1 MSRVCRIESSPT
13 PAQTLLSPEDEH
25 LRGEFIKGD
34 SSVINIPEQVRNM
47 RESEINKKPLLKRT
61 LRLRC

>member
-1 MSRVCRIESSPT
+1 MRAVKSSPT

-34 SSVINIPEQVRNM
+34 SSVTNIPEQVRNM

>member
-1 MSRVCRIESSPT
+1 MRAVKSSPT

-47 RESEINKKPLLKRT
+47 RVPEFNKLSLLKRT
-61 LRLRC
+61 LRLRY

>member
-13 PAQTLLSPEDEH
+13 PAQALLSPEDEH

-47 RESEINKKPLLKRT
+47 RESEFNKKPLLKRT